1 MPCPFFSGFHD
12 NVLQDFMVIAKKI
25 ESNFLNYYD
34 FEYIT
39 HLKLISTSLQN
50 WRKIRILT
58 ARWVQD
64 WGK

>member
-50 WRKIRILT
+50 
-58 ARWVQD
+58 
-64 WGK
+64 